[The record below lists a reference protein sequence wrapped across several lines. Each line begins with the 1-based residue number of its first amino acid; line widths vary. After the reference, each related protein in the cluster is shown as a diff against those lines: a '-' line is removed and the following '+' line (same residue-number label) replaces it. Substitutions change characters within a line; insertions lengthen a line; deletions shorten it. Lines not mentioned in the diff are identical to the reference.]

1 MEKREDGARAMQILM
16 FGWEFPPYISGGLG
30 TACYGMTKALVER
43 GHRITFVVPSLPGP
57 DRQSHVALVA
67 TADFPAGPE
76 AALPAGIAVNPVDS
90 PLRPYMTETD
100 YGVFR
105 EGSLLASP
113 GHYGPNLFDEVQRY
127 GEAAGIIAR
136 RVSFDVIHAHEWLSV
151 PAALHARRESGHP
164 FIFHVHALE
173 SDRSGGCV
181 NPDIFA
187 VERQGLAEAD
197 HVIAVSHFTKSTIV
211 ERYGIDSEKVTVVHN
226 AVSRSEA
233 ARAYGVVKA
242 QGERI
247 VLFLGRITHQKGP
260 AFFVE
265 AAAKVLNVLPDVTF
279 VMAGSGDLMPRMVE
293 RVAELG
299 MGSRFLFTGFLRGGE
314 VERMYAA
321 SDLYVMPSVSEPFG
335 IAPLEAMLYDVPVII
350 SRQSGVSEVLH
361 HALKVDFWDV
371 DDLAA
376 KICAVLTYDAL
387 AREMVERSREELRAL
402 TWDRAARQIEEVYK
416 RVTGSEPIE
425 PTEQTNQ

>member
-30 TACYGMTKALVER
+30 TACHGMTKALVER
-43 GHRITFVVPSLPGP
+43 GHRVTFVVPTLPGP
-57 DRQSHVALVA
+57 DRPSHVALVSA
-67 TADFPAGPE
+67 ADFPVGPE
-76 AALPAGIAVNPVDS
+76 ALPAGITVNPVDS
-90 PLRPYMTETD
+90 PLRPYMAESD

-113 GHYGPNLFDEVQRY
+113 GHYGPDLFDEVQRY
-127 GEAAGIIAR
+127 GEAAGLIAR

-151 PAALHARRESGHP
+151 PAALRARRESGRP
-164 FIFHVHALE
+164 FVFHVHALE
-173 SDRSGGCV
+173 FDRSGGCV
-181 NPDIFA
+181 NPGIFA

-197 HVIAVSHFTKSTIV
+197 HIIAVSHFTKSMIV
-211 ERYGIDSEKVTVVHN
+211 ERYGIDAEKVSVVHN
-226 AVSRSEA
+226 AVSRGEA
-233 ARAYGVVKA
+233 AGAYRVVKG
-242 QGERI
+242 QGEKI

-260 AFFVE
+260 VFFVE
-265 AAAKVLNVLPDVTF
+265 AAAKVLSVLPEVTF

-371 DDLAA
+371 DDLAG
-376 KICAVLTYDAL
+376 KICAALTYDAL
-387 AREMVERSREELRAL
+387 TREMVERSRDELRAL
-402 TWDRAARQIEEVYK
+402 TWARAAREIEEVYK
-416 RVTGSEPIE
+416 KVIG
-425 PTEQTNQ
+425 